1 MNILM
6 LTNTFTPHVGGVARS
21 VEAFTAHYR
30 RSGHRVLVV
39 APTYDEAPPNE
50 SDVVRIPAIQ
60 HFNGSD
66 FSLPVMIP
74 GLLTSALAESPPDVV
89 HSHHPFL
96 LGDTAL
102 RVGATYNVPVV
113 FTHHTQYD
121 QYTHYLSSDST
132 TLQRIAVEIAT
143 GYCNLCHGVIAPS
156 RGVADSLKE
165 HQVEVPVEV
174 IPTGVDI
181 ERFAHGDGRRFR
193 QEIGLPADAF
203 VVGHLGRLAPEK
215 NLDFLTEAVAKF
227 LRGRQHSYFL
237 VVGGGPMEADIE
249 AKFAE
254 HGLQDRLRMAGVRQG
269 QELIDAYHAM
279 DVFAFASHTE
289 TQGLVVAEAMA
300 AGVPVVAVQAPGV
313 EDVVVDK
320 KNGRL
325 LPADD
330 VDSFAEA
337 LGWMDE
343 LAPGKRRALKSQMQR
358 TVENFSIARCA
369 DRALAF
375 YERLRATVPQIK
387 PTEDSSWAA
396 ALRWVE
402 EEIKILTY
410 HAKAVGGALATTITS
425 DENS

>member
-1 MNILM
+1 M

-39 APTYDEAPPNE
+39 APVFDESPANE
-50 SDVVRIPAIQ
+50 TDVVRIPSIQ

-74 GLLTSALAESPPDVV
+74 GILMTALAEAPPDIV

-121 QYTHYLSSDST
+121 QYTHYLSAEST
-132 TLQRIAVEIAT
+132 ALQRIAVEIAT

-156 RGVADSLKE
+156 RGVAETLKE
-165 HQVEVPVEV
+165 HKVDVPIEV

-181 ERFAHGDGRRFR
+181 ERFTQGDGPRFR
-193 QEIGLPADAF
+193 QQIGLPADAF

-215 NLDFLTEAVAKF
+215 NLEFLTEAVATF
-227 LRGRQHSYFL
+227 LRGQKSAYFL
-237 VVGGGPMEADIE
+237 VVGGGPMEAEIE
-249 AKFAE
+249 AKFTE
-254 HGLQDRLRMAGVRQG
+254 HGLKDRLRMAGVRQG

-300 AGVPVVAVQAPGV
+300 AGVPVVAVNAPGV
-313 EDVVVDK
+313 EDVVDDK

-330 VDSFAEA
+330 VATFADA
-337 LGWMDE
+337 LRWVAN
-343 LAPGKRRALKSQMQR
+343 LRPATRQALQKEMRR
-358 TVENFSIARCA
+358 TVKNFSLGHCA

-375 YERLRATVPQIK
+375 YDTLRASVPQIK
-387 PTEDSSWAA
+387 STEDSAWAA

-402 EEIKILTY
+402 EEIKILTH
-410 HAKAVGGALATTITS
+410 HAKAVGGALATAINS
-425 DENS
+425 DENT